1 MATKQDF
8 TETEWATLQKGIT
21 GSGMLVSLS
30 DRDFTD
36 SFGEASAMGKYL
48 SGQQLTGATDL
59 MRELAKVRG
68 TGFGLTTPPDRLR
81 NETIAAV
88 TASVELLATKSPDD
102 VEPYRGLVLGL
113 AAAVAEAKSGTS
125 AVETAAID
133 QIRTA
138 LGAG

>member
-88 TASVELLATKSPDD
+88 TASVELLTAKSPDD

-113 AAAVAEAKSGTS
+113 AAAVADAKSGTS
-125 AVETAAID
+125 AIETAAIE
-133 QIRTA
+133 QIKAA
-138 LGAG
+138 LGAA

>member
-36 SFGEASAMGKYL
+36 SFGEAGAMGKYL

-59 MRELAKVRG
+59 IRELAKVRG

-113 AAAVAEAKSGTS
+113 AAAVADAKSGTS
-125 AVETAAID
+125 AIETAAIE
-133 QIRTA
+133 QIKAA

>member
-36 SFGEASAMGKYL
+36 SFGEAGAMGKYL

-59 MRELAKVRG
+59 IRELAKVRG

-88 TASVELLATKSPDD
+88 TASVELLTAKSPDD
-102 VEPYRGLVLGL
+102 VEPYRALVLGL
-113 AAAVAEAKSGTS
+113 AAAVADAKSGTS
-125 AVETAAID
+125 AVETAAIE
-133 QIRTA
+133 QIKAA
-138 LGAG
+138 LGAA

>member
-36 SFGEASAMGKYL
+36 SFGEAGAMGKYL

-59 MRELAKVRG
+59 IRELAKVRG

-88 TASVELLATKSPDD
+88 TASVELLGTKSPDD
-102 VEPYRGLVLGL
+102 VEPYRALVLGL
-113 AAAVAEAKSGTS
+113 AAAVADAKSGTS
-125 AVETAAID
+125 AIETAAID
-133 QIRTA
+133 QIKAA

>member
-8 TETEWATLQKGIT
+8 SETEWATLQKGIT

-36 SFGEASAMGKYL
+36 SFGEAGAMGKYL

-59 MRELAKVRG
+59 IRELAKVRG

-88 TASVELLATKSPDD
+88 TASVELLTAKSPDD
-102 VEPYRGLVLGL
+102 VEPYRALVLGL
-113 AAAVAEAKSGTS
+113 ADAVAQAKSGTS

-133 QIRTA
+133 QIREA
-138 LGAG
+138 LGAA